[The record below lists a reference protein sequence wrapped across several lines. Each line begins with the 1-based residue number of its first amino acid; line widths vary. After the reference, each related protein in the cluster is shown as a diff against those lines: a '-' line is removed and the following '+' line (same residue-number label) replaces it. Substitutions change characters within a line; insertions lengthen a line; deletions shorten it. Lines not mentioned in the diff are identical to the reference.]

1 MKTSTNVG
9 EMVGDFGNTKFML
22 GRWWGTLATPSLCWG
37 DGGGHQANGR
47 CQGMLGAEVG
57 ETLVDVKEQ
66 VSLRD
71 SGGW

>member
-1 MKTSTNVG
+1 
-9 EMVGDFGNTKFML
+9 ML
-22 GRWWGTLATPSLCWG
+22 GKWWGTLATPSLCWG
-37 DGGGHQANGR
+37 DGGGHEANGR
-47 CQGMLGAEVG
+47 CQGMLGGEVG

>member
-1 MKTSTNVG
+1 
-9 EMVGDFGNTKFML
+9 ML
-22 GRWWGTLATPSLCWG
+22 GKRWGTLATPSLCLGRWQGTLPTPSLCWG

-57 ETLVDVKEQ
+57 ETLADVNEQ